1 MVLEFSW
8 IVQSSRFSL
17 ASVFEVSFSCFM
29 MPTVLVGS
37 SGLET
42 YRRLILSWFLG
53 ASLPGQPL
61 AYPEVVLPLVLS
73 ARGLIIEDDC
83 TGSQTGQNEF
93 AARISRPVQERCS
106 HPERKSTERKTPS
119 FIAASV

>member
-1 MVLEFSW
+1 MTIRRPNTLPPRGRNSHLCG
-8 IVQSSRFSL
+8 I
-17 ASVFEVSFSCFM
+17 SVFIVTLHNQLRFLQKLHVFM
-29 MPTVLVGS
+29 LFWMPTVLVGS

-42 YRRLILSWFLG
+42 YGRLILSWFLG

-93 AARISRPVQERCS
+93 AARISRPV
-106 HPERKSTERKTPS
+106 
-119 FIAASV
+119 